1 MLDNEI
7 ASLNYQLESTNE
19 SGQEVISH
27 LQETAQDPTPVAH
40 KVEGVNSKWDELQA
54 KLQELRDHVK
64 DKVSLRRRH
73 VSLMISSRIRE
84 NFVAGVIA
92 RSPV

>member
-7 ASLNYQLESTNE
+7 ASLNYQLENTNE

-27 LQETAQDPTPVAH
+27 LQDTSQDPTPVVH
-40 KVEGVNSKWDELQA
+40 KVEGVNRKWDELQA

-64 DKVSLRRRH
+64 DKVSL
-73 VSLMISSRIRE
+73 
-84 NFVAGVIA
+84 
-92 RSPV
+92 